1 VKYLP
6 LIWAGLWRKR
16 ARTVLTLFSVAT
28 AFVLFGLLNGVTAG
42 FDSIINRASD
52 ATRLRTVSRINI
64 SSPLPLAYRT
74 QIASVPGVVSV
85 TPLTVLLA
93 YYRDPKNNI
102 GNALAMDMSRF
113 GALGSDYLIQ
123 KDQMNTMLHTP
134 DGAIVGSELLQ
145 KYDWHVGDR
154 VTLRSRVW
162 TQKSTGKRD
171 WTFQIVGTYKIRK
184 DGYPDNSDFFVNYHY
199 FDEARSGGSG
209 TVMMYLIKVGDA
221 AKAPQIAQRIDGL
234 FRNSAD
240 ETLTQSDRAYIR
252 GQIDRIGNINFIV
265 DAIVG
270 AVLFTLLFLTGNT
283 MMQSIRE
290 RIPEL
295 AVLKT
300 YGFGNTAVT
309 ALVVG
314 ESLLLTLAAAAA
326 GLGIAAL
333 AFPAVYKSLNIAP
346 LPLPLTVVAG
356 GFGIAV
362 ALALVSALPPVW
374 RARRLKIVDAL
385 AGR

>member
-1 VKYLP
+1 MKYLP

-16 ARTVLTLFSVAT
+16 ARTMLTLFSVAT
-28 AFVLFGLLNGVTAG
+28 AFALFGLLNGVTAG

-52 ATRLRTVSRINI
+52 AARLRTVSRVNI
-64 SSPLPLAYRT
+64 SSPLPLAYRAR
-74 QIASVPGVVSV
+74 IASVPGVVNV
-85 TPLTVLLA
+85 TPLTALLA
-93 YYRDPKNNI
+93 YYRDPKNNV
-102 GNALAMDMSRF
+102 GNAMALDMSKF
-113 GALGSDYLIQ
+113 EALGSTYLIPKQ
-123 KDQMNTMLHTP
+123 QMDAMLHTP
-134 DGAIVGSELLQ
+134 DGAIVGSELLK
-145 KYDWHVGDR
+145 KYHWHVGER
-154 VTLRSRVW
+154 VTLTSRIW
-162 TQKSTGKRD
+162 KQKSGGYD
-171 WTFQIVGTYKIRK
+171 WTFKIIGGYTIVK
-184 DGYPDNSDFFVNYHY
+184 DGYPENNDFFINYDY
-199 FDEARSGGSG
+199 FDEARAGGRG
-209 TVMMYLIKVGDA
+209 TVMMYIMKVDDP
-221 AKAPQIAQRIDGL
+221 AKAPQIGQRIDDL

-240 ETLTQSDRAYIR
+240 ETLTQTDRVYIR
-252 GQIDRIGNINFIV
+252 GQINRIGNINFIV

-314 ESLLLTLAAAAA
+314 ESLLLCLVSAAV

-333 AFPAVYKSLNIAP
+333 GFPSVYKSLNIAAI
-346 LPLPLTVVAG
+346 PLPLTVVAG
-356 GFGIAV
+356 GAGIAV

-374 RARRLKIVDAL
+374 RARRLKLVDAL